1 MRNAASSLSMRTS
14 GSAAAIQEA
23 LLYGSFSQYARHFYA
38 LLRYHLR
45 CRVCFTSKPF
55 TSMANSSARI
65 VTLCLSSASGQRK
78 RPFSSRF
85 AHTHSPL
92 PSHTSAFKRV
102 RVRLENRNRCPLSG
116 SAPNGRRIESSW
128 NFITADLDKLIRV
141 VEG

>member
-1 MRNAASSLSMRTS
+1 MRNAASSLSMRSS

-23 LLYGSFSQYARHFYA
+23 LFYGSFSQHARHFYA

-55 TSMANSSARI
+55 TSIANSSGRI

-85 AHTHSPL
+85 AHTHRPL
-92 PSHTSAFKRV
+92 PSHTKAFKRV
-102 RVRLENRNRCPLSG
+102 LVLLVNKKRCPLSG
-116 SAPNGRRIESSW
+116 SCPS
-128 NFITADLDKLIRV
+128 
-141 VEG
+141 